1 MALKTIIRKILKEQ
15 AEEWVDV
22 EPEEYLDLL
31 KYVNGDGSRI
41 KNFPQ
46 YKGKKIRILG
56 NIVIDD
62 TEVSNIDSIDYV
74 QGNLDIS
81 YTNIEFFD
89 KSKVSGSFR
98 NWGSEMEKIEKRKAL
113 QIKYDKLEKL
123 RNSDAWN
130 TSNGDILSYQ
140 TEALF
145 QHLKSSGVVDEDEGE
160 DKYFIY
166 PDYES
171 GFAQH
176 FIWFGSD
183 LFESEWV
190 VIREDKIYEAAYNSL
205 KDTIDEVG
213 YESFSAWVWED
224 YLDRDEIKRW
234 LYDSYSEMVW
244 DDPESWG
251 IEKQLSNEQQKMIE
265 TFESK
270 IEKLNYRLENEEL
283 TDDENTE
290 IEDQISSIEDIIK
303 DIKEDPKG
311 EYDENE
317 IEEAIERLTDE
328 EADDFPAYLKN
339 HGFHSSY
346 ILNFVDIDEV
356 IDYVIR
362 SDGYGSILNRYDGSE
377 DQEKVEGT
385 WFYVMREH

>member
-1 MALKTIIRKILKEQ
+1 MVLKTIIRKILKEQ

-74 QGNLDIS
+74 QGDLDIS

-145 QHLKSSGVVDEDEGE
+145 RHLKSSGVVDEDEGE

-251 IEKQLSNEQQKMIE
+251 IEKQLSNEQQKMVE
-265 TFESK
+265 TFESRM
-270 IEKLNYRLENEEL
+270 EKLNYRLENEEL

-328 EADDFPAYLKN
+328 VADDFPAYLKN

-385 WFYVMREH
+385 WFYVMREN

>member
-74 QGNLDIS
+74 QGDLDIS

-130 TSNGDILSYQ
+130 TSNGDMISYE

-145 QHLKSSGVVDEDEGE
+145 QHLKNSGVVDEGE

-244 DDPESWG
+244 DDPESWS
-251 IEKQLSNEQQKMIE
+251 IEKQLSNEQQKMVE
-265 TFESK
+265 TFESRM
-270 IEKLNYRLENEEL
+270 EKLNYRLENEEL

-317 IEEAIERLTDE
+317 IEDAVERLTDE
-328 EADDFPAYLKN
+328 VADDFPDYLKN

-362 SDGYGSILNRYDGSE
+362 SDGYGSVLNRYDGSE

>member
-130 TSNGDILSYQ
+130 TSDGDILSYQ

-166 PDYES
+166 PSYVS
-171 GFAQH
+171 GFVQH
-176 FIWFGSD
+176 FIWLGSE

-213 YESFSAWVWED
+213 YDSFSAWVWED
-224 YLDRDEIKRW
+224 YLDRDGIKRW
-234 LYDSYSEMVW
+234 LYDLYYEMVL
-244 DDPESWG
+244 DDPESWS
-251 IEKQLSNEQQKMIE
+251 IEKQLSNEQQKMVE
-265 TFESK
+265 TFESRM
-270 IEKLNYRLENEEL
+270 EKLNYRLENEEL
-283 TDDENTE
+283 TDDEESE

-317 IEEAIERLTDE
+317 IEDAVERLTDE
-328 EADDFPAYLKN
+328 VADDFPDYLKN

-362 SDGYGSILNRYDGSE
+362 SDGYGSVLNRYDGSE

-385 WFYVMREH
+385 WFYVMREN

>member
-74 QGNLDIS
+74 QGDLDIS

-166 PDYES
+166 PSYVS
-171 GFAQH
+171 GFVQH
-176 FIWFGSD
+176 FTWFGSK

-213 YESFSAWVWED
+213 YDSFSAWVWED
-224 YLDRDEIKRW
+224 YLDRDGIKRW
-234 LYDSYSEMVW
+234 LYDSYYEMVL
-244 DDPESWG
+244 DDPESWS
-251 IEKQLSNEQQKMIE
+251 IEKQLSNEQQKMVE
-265 TFESK
+265 TFESRM
-270 IEKLNYRLENEEL
+270 EKLNYRLENEEL

-303 DIKEDPKG
+303 DIKKDPKG

-328 EADDFPAYLKN
+328 EADDFPAYLEN
-339 HGFHSSY
+339 RGFDSDY

-362 SDGYGSILNRYDGSE
+362 SDGYGSVLNRYDGSE

>member
-74 QGNLDIS
+74 QGDLDIS

-98 NWGSEMEKIEKRKAL
+98 NWGSEMEKIEKRKVL

-145 QHLKSSGVVDEDEGE
+145 QHLKSSGVVDEDE

-166 PDYES
+166 PDYER
-171 GFAQH
+171 GFVQH
-176 FIWFGSD
+176 FIWLGSK

-251 IEKQLSNEQQKMIE
+251 IEKQLSNEQQKMVE
-265 TFESK
+265 TFESRM
-270 IEKLNYRLENEEL
+270 EKLNYRLENEEL

-328 EADDFPAYLKN
+328 VADDFPDYLKN

-362 SDGYGSILNRYDGSE
+362 SDGYGSVLNRYDGSE

>member
-74 QGNLDIS
+74 QGDLDIS

-171 GFAQH
+171 GFVQH
-176 FIWFGSD
+176 FIWLGSD

-213 YESFSAWVWED
+213 YESFSSWVWED

-283 TDDENTE
+283 TDDEESE

-311 EYDENE
+311 EYDDDE
-317 IEEAIERLTDE
+317 IDEAIERLTDE

-385 WFYVMREH
+385 WFYVMREN

>member
-15 AEEWVDV
+15 AEDWVDV

-56 NIVIDD
+56 NIEINDK
-62 TEVSNIDSIDYV
+62 EASNIDSIDYV

-81 YTNIEFFD
+81 NSGISFFD
-89 KSKVSGSFR
+89 KSKVIGSFR
-98 NWGSEMEKIEKRKAL
+98 YWGSEMEKIEKRKEL
-113 QIKYDKLEKL
+113 QRKYDKLEKL

-130 TSNGDILSYQ
+130 TNNGDILSYE

-176 FIWFGSD
+176 FTWFGSN
-183 LFESEWV
+183 LFKSEWV
-190 VIREDKIYEAAYNSL
+190 VIREDKIHDVAYDSL

-213 YESFSAWVWED
+213 YDAFRPWVWED
-224 YLDRDEIKRW
+224 HLDRDEIKRW

-251 IEKQLSNEQQKMIE
+251 VERQLSYEQQKMVD

-270 IEKLNYRLENEEL
+270 IEKLNYRLGNEEL
-283 TDDENTE
+283 TDDEESE

-311 EYDENE
+311 EYDDDE
-317 IEEAIERLTDE
+317 IDEAVERLTDE

-339 HGFHSSY
+339 HGFDNDY
-346 ILNFVDIDEV
+346 ILNFVDIDGV

-362 SDGYGSILNRYDGSE
+362 SDGYGSILNSYDGSE
-377 DQEKVEGT
+377 DQENVEGT
-385 WFYVMREH
+385 WFYVIREN

>member
-31 KYVNGDGSRI
+31 KYVNGDGSLI
-41 KNFPQ
+41 KRLPD
-46 YKGKKIRILG
+46 YKNKKIK
-56 NIVIDD
+56 IVGDLTIDD

-74 QGNLDIS
+74 QGDLDIS

-89 KSKVSGSFR
+89 KSKVRGSFR

-130 TSNGDILSYQ
+130 TSDGDILSYQ

-145 QHLKSSGVVDEDEGE
+145 QHLKSSGVVDEDE

-166 PDYES
+166 PSYVS
-171 GFAQH
+171 GFVQH
-176 FIWFGSD
+176 FIWLGSK

-283 TDDENTE
+283 TDDEESE

-311 EYDENE
+311 EYDDDE
-317 IEEAIERLTDE
+317 IEDAVERLTDE
-328 EADDFPAYLKN
+328 VADDFPDYLKN

-362 SDGYGSILNRYDGSE
+362 SDGYGSVLNRYDGSE

-385 WFYVMREH
+385 WFYVMREN

>member
-74 QGNLDIS
+74 QGDLDIS

-130 TSNGDILSYQ
+130 TSDGDILSYQ

-145 QHLKSSGVVDEDEGE
+145 QHLKSSGVVDEDE

-171 GFAQH
+171 GFVQH
-176 FIWFGSD
+176 FIWLGSK

-234 LYDSYSEMVW
+234 LYDPYSEMVW
-244 DDPESWG
+244 DDPESWS
-251 IEKQLSNEQQKMIE
+251 IEKQLSNEQQKMVE
-265 TFESK
+265 TFESRM
-270 IEKLNYRLENEEL
+270 EKLNYRLENEEL

-328 EADDFPAYLKN
+328 VADDFPDYLKN

-362 SDGYGSILNRYDGSE
+362 SDGYGSVLNRYDGSE

>member
-15 AEEWVDV
+15 DEEWVDV

-74 QGNLDIS
+74 QGDLDIS

-113 QIKYDKLEKL
+113 QIQYDKLEKL

-130 TSNGDILSYQ
+130 TSDGDILSYQ

-171 GFAQH
+171 EFVQH
-176 FIWFGSD
+176 FIWFGSK

-251 IEKQLSNEQQKMIE
+251 IEKQLSNEQQKMVE
-265 TFESK
+265 TFESRM
-270 IEKLNYRLENEEL
+270 EKLNYRLENEEL

-328 EADDFPAYLKN
+328 VADDFPDYLKN

-362 SDGYGSILNRYDGSE
+362 SDGYGSVLNRYDGSE

>member
-74 QGNLDIS
+74 QGDLDIS

-89 KSKVSGSFR
+89 KSKVRGSFR
-98 NWGSEMEKIEKRKAL
+98 KWGSEMEKIEKRKAL

-130 TSNGDILSYQ
+130 TSDGDILSYQ

-145 QHLKSSGVVDEDEGE
+145 QHLKSSGVVDEDE

-171 GFAQH
+171 GFVQH
-176 FIWFGSD
+176 FIWLGSK

-283 TDDENTE
+283 TDDEESE

-311 EYDENE
+311 EYDDDE
-317 IEEAIERLTDE
+317 IEDAVERLTDDV
-328 EADDFPAYLKN
+328 ADDFPDYLKN

-356 IDYVIR
+356 IDHVIR
-362 SDGYGSILNRYDGSE
+362 SDGYGSVLNRYDGSE

>member
-74 QGNLDIS
+74 QGDLDIS

-145 QHLKSSGVVDEDEGE
+145 RHLKSSGVVDEDEGE

-244 DDPESWG
+244 DDPESWS
-251 IEKQLSNEQQKMIE
+251 IEKQLSNEQQKMVE
-265 TFESK
+265 TFESRM
-270 IEKLNYRLENEEL
+270 EKLNYRLENEEL

-317 IEEAIERLTDE
+317 IEDAVERLTDE
-328 EADDFPAYLKN
+328 VADDFPDYLKN

-362 SDGYGSILNRYDGSE
+362 SDGYGSVLNRYDGSE

>member
-1 MALKTIIRKILKEQ
+1 MVLKTIIRKILKEQ

-74 QGNLDIS
+74 QGDLDIS

-145 QHLKSSGVVDEDEGE
+145 RHLKSSGVVDEDEGE

-244 DDPESWG
+244 DDPESWS
-251 IEKQLSNEQQKMIE
+251 IEKQLSNEQQKMVE
-265 TFESK
+265 TFESRM
-270 IEKLNYRLENEEL
+270 EKLNYRLENEEL

-328 EADDFPAYLKN
+328 VADDFPDYLKN

-385 WFYVMREH
+385 WFYVMREN

>member
-56 NIVIDD
+56 NIDIDD

-74 QGNLDIS
+74 QGDLDIS

-98 NWGSEMEKIEKRKAL
+98 KWGSEMEKIEKRKAL

-130 TSNGDILSYQ
+130 TSDGDILSYQ

-145 QHLKSSGVVDEDEGE
+145 QHLKSSGLVDEDEGE

-166 PDYES
+166 PSYVS

-176 FIWFGSD
+176 FIWLGSK

-213 YESFSAWVWED
+213 YESFSDWVWED
-224 YLDRDEIKRW
+224 HLDRDRIKRW
-234 LYDSYSEMVW
+234 LYDSYSEMAW

-251 IEKQLSNEQQKMIE
+251 IEKQLSKEQQKMVE
-265 TFESK
+265 TFESRM
-270 IEKLNYRLENEEL
+270 EKLNYRLENEEL
-283 TDDENTE
+283 TDDEESE

-317 IEEAIERLTDE
+317 IEEAIERFTDE
-328 EADDFPAYLKN
+328 GADDFPAYLEN
-339 HGFHSSY
+339 HGFDSQY

-362 SDGYGSILNRYDGSE
+362 SDSYGSILNRYDGSE

-385 WFYVMREH
+385 WFYVMREN

>member
-74 QGNLDIS
+74 QGDLDIS

-89 KSKVSGSFR
+89 KSKVRGSFR

-130 TSNGDILSYQ
+130 TSDGDILSYQ

-145 QHLKSSGVVDEDEGE
+145 QHLKSSGVVDEDE

-171 GFAQH
+171 GFVQH
-176 FIWFGSD
+176 FIWLGSK

-234 LYDSYSEMVW
+234 LYDPYSEMVW
-244 DDPESWG
+244 DDPESWS
-251 IEKQLSNEQQKMIE
+251 IEKQLSNEQQKMVE
-265 TFESK
+265 TFESRM
-270 IEKLNYRLENEEL
+270 EKLNYRLENEEL

-328 EADDFPAYLKN
+328 VADDFPDYLKN

-362 SDGYGSILNRYDGSE
+362 SDGYGSVLNRYDGSE

>member
-74 QGNLDIS
+74 QGDLDIS

-130 TSNGDILSYQ
+130 TSDGDILSYQ

-171 GFAQH
+171 EFVQH
-176 FIWFGSD
+176 FIWFGSK

-251 IEKQLSNEQQKMIE
+251 IEKQLSNEQQKMVE
-265 TFESK
+265 TFESRM
-270 IEKLNYRLENEEL
+270 EKLNYRLENEEL
-283 TDDENTE
+283 TDDEESE

-317 IEEAIERLTDE
+317 IEDAVERLTDE
-328 EADDFPAYLKN
+328 VADDFPDYLKN

-362 SDGYGSILNRYDGSE
+362 SDGYGSVLNRYDGSE

>member
-74 QGNLDIS
+74 QGDLDIS

-130 TSNGDILSYQ
+130 TSDGDILSYQ

-171 GFAQH
+171 GFDQH
-176 FIWFGSD
+176 FTWFGSK

-251 IEKQLSNEQQKMIE
+251 IEKQLSNEQQKMVE
-265 TFESK
+265 TFESRM
-270 IEKLNYRLENEEL
+270 EKLNYRLENEEL

-317 IEEAIERLTDE
+317 IEDAVERLTDE
-328 EADDFPAYLKN
+328 VADDFPDYLKN

-362 SDGYGSILNRYDGSE
+362 SDGYGSVLNRYDGSE